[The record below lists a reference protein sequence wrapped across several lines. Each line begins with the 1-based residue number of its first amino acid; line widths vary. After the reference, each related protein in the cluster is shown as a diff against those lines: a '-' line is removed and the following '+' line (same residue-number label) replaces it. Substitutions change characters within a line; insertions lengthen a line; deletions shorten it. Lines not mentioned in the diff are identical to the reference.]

1 LSKEEVPPWIREH
14 LARFEQSQQKLQ
26 AIMIQKQQVEMELTE
41 VEKALAELDKTVN
54 TANIYKSVGSLL
66 IKTNKKDILKELN
79 ERRELG
85 NTRVTVLAKQESN
98 VQGSLKEI
106 QAKIEEA
113 SSGRAQSP
121 NN

>member
-1 LSKEEVPPWIREH
+1 MSKEEVPPWIREH